1 MPAAALHLEL
11 VFSRPETTLSVTRGA
26 ARLLMDMGYAPLL
39 EVCLPNGR
47 RADVMALG
55 PKGDI
60 VICEV
65 KSGIEDYRVDRKWPE
80 YAPFCDA
87 FFFAVAPEF
96 PQDVLPDEPG
106 LIVADGFGGAVVR
119 DAPVSPLAPARR
131 KALTLAFARLGA
143 LRTMREGEG
152 LGLRGIDAGI
162 PGSGRLAE
170 SHGTGGG
177 DLSTNA
183 TISER
188 GEIRS
193 DTAGASRGCIGP
205 REHR

>member
-1 MPAAALHLEL
+1 MPAAAVHLEL

-26 ARLLMDMGYAPLL
+26 GRLLADMGYAPLL

-55 PKGDI
+55 RKGDI
-60 VICEV
+60 IICEV
-65 KSGIEDYRVDRKWPE
+65 KSGPEDYRVDRKWPE

-96 PQDVLPDEPG
+96 PQGLLPGEPG

-119 DAPVSPLAPARR
+119 DAPVAPLAPARR

-143 LRTMREGEG
+143 MRGFRT
-152 LGLRGIDAGI
+152 
-162 PGSGRLAE
+162 
-170 SHGTGGG
+170 
-177 DLSTNA
+177 
-183 TISER
+183 
-188 GEIRS
+188 
-193 DTAGASRGCIGP
+193 
-205 REHR
+205 

>member
-26 ARLLMDMGYAPLL
+26 ARLLADMGYAPLL

-55 PKGDI
+55 RKGDI

-65 KSGIEDYRVDRKWPE
+65 KSGVEDYRVDHKWGE

-87 FFFAVAPEF
+87 FFFAVSPEF
-96 PQDVLPDEPG
+96 PEGVLPPEPG
-106 LIVADGFGGAVVR
+106 LIIADGFGGAVVR
-119 DAPVSPLAPARR
+119 EAPVTPLAPARR

-143 LRTMREGEG
+143 LRTFRDQG
-152 LGLRGIDAGI
+152 
-162 PGSGRLAE
+162 PGSR
-170 SHGTGGG
+170 
-177 DLSTNA
+177 D
-183 TISER
+183 
-188 GEIRS
+188 
-193 DTAGASRGCIGP
+193 
-205 REHR
+205 